1 MTRSELIYKLKL
13 KFPKLSER
21 EVEVAV
27 TKIIGQITDVL
38 SEGGRV
44 EVRGFGAFSFKQ
56 RNSRQ
61 ARNPRNGEV
70 VVVDDR
76 ASVYFRA
83 GKDLRDRIN
92 RNNK

>member
-13 KFPKLSER
+13 KFPKLSEK
-21 EVEVAV
+21 EVEAIVV
-27 TKIIGQITDVL
+27 KLVEQITEAI

-44 EVRGFGAFSFKQ
+44 EIRGFGAFSFKQ
-56 RNSRQ
+56 RASRQ
-61 ARNPRNGEV
+61 ARNPRNGDV
-70 VVVDDR
+70 VAVEDR
-76 ASVYFRA
+76 ATVYFRA